1 MTDII
6 YDLETYPNI
15 WSFCSL
21 NTETHE
27 LKVFE
32 ISDRKDERKAL
43 LSFLRRV
50 YKNKDR
56 LVGFNNIYFD
66 YPILH
71 YLLKNQNA
79 SVYSL
84 YKKAMS
90 IIESDEDD
98 KFANL
103 VKPNDVLIPQID
115 LYKIHHFDNKA
126 KSCSLKMIQFNSRS
140 DTIEDLPFPVGV
152 DLNNAQK
159 DTLIEYNKHDVLKTL
174 DFYKETLP
182 KIQFRENLSKLYG
195 RDFMNHN
202 DTKIGKDYFI
212 MRLEEVNPQ
221 ACYERVGKRR
231 VMKQTK
237 RKSIALKDCIFP
249 YVKFQRPEFNAV
261 LEWFKRQTITETK
274 GVFTDILE
282 SDLGDVAQYAEMVV
296 KRKKLLKEPSDAYV
310 AKLKQDKPA
319 GYIVKE
325 QLASGKDSWYFC
337 WKVADT
343 LNVVVDGFRYDFGV
357 GGIHG
362 SVNCKIVVSTD
373 SVQLIDADVSSYYP
387 NMAISNNVYPEHLG
401 LGFCKIYKDVYE
413 QRKTYKKGTDEN
425 ATMKLALNGVYGD
438 SNNEYSPFYDPMYTM
453 KITINGQ
460 LSLCMLAEQLMRIE
474 GLEVIQC
481 NTDGI
486 TVSCPK
492 DQIENYHKVCNWWQ
506 KVTQLELEFNNY
518 SKMCIRDCN
527 NYIAV
532 YENGNVKRK
541 GAYEYQDLGHHQ
553 DQSALVI
560 PKAVEASL
568 VSGVSIDQYIK
579 SHTDKY
585 DFMLRVKVPRSNRL
599 ISVDEF
605 GIESEEQK
613 ICRYYVSNSG
623 VTLLKIMPALEGGK
637 TIKVWYNNKKDESI
651 ETDSPSKEVPLQK
664 RIEKG
669 EIVFV
674 KEYFKKNEERT
685 QEIEAGWKVQLCNN
699 IKYYN
704 GDINY
709 EYYIHEA
716 NKLVEIFK

>member
-1 MTDII
+1 
-6 YDLETYPNI
+6 
-15 WSFCSL
+15 
-21 NTETHE
+21 
-27 LKVFE
+27 
-32 ISDRKDERKAL
+32 
-43 LSFLRRV
+43 
-50 YKNKDR
+50 
-56 LVGFNNIYFD
+56 
-66 YPILH
+66 
-71 YLLKNQNA
+71 
-79 SVYSL
+79 
-84 YKKAMS
+84 
-90 IIESDEDD
+90 
-98 KFANL
+98 
-103 VKPNDVLIPQID
+103 
-115 LYKIHHFDNKA
+115 
-126 KSCSLKMIQFNSRS
+126 
-140 DTIEDLPFPVGV
+140 
-152 DLNNAQK
+152 
-159 DTLIEYNKHDVLKTL
+159 
-174 DFYKETLP
+174 
-182 KIQFRENLSKLYG
+182 
-195 RDFMNHN
+195 
-202 DTKIGKDYFI
+202 
-212 MRLEEVNPQ
+212 
-221 ACYERVGKRR
+221 
-231 VMKQTK
+231 MKQTK

>member
-1 MTDII
+1 
-6 YDLETYPNI
+6 
-15 WSFCSL
+15 
-21 NTETHE
+21 
-27 LKVFE
+27 
-32 ISDRKDERKAL
+32 
-43 LSFLRRV
+43 
-50 YKNKDR
+50 
-56 LVGFNNIYFD
+56 
-66 YPILH
+66 
-71 YLLKNQNA
+71 
-79 SVYSL
+79 
-84 YKKAMS
+84 MS
-90 IIESDEDD
+90 IIEADEDD
-98 KFANL
+98 RFANA
-103 VKPNDVLIPQID
+103 VKPKDVLIPQID

-126 KSCSLKMIQFNSRS
+126 KSCSLKMIQFNSKS
-140 DTIEDLPFPVGV
+140 DTIEDLPFPVGI
-152 DLNNAQK
+152 DLNHSQK

-182 KIQFRENLSKLYG
+182 KIQFRENLTRLYG

-212 MRLEEVNPQ
+212 MRLEEVNPS
-221 ACYERVGKRR
+221 ACYEMVGKRR

-237 RKSIALKDCIFP
+237 RKSIVLKDCIFP

-261 LEWFKRQTITETK
+261 LEWFKNQTITETK

-282 SDLGDVAQYAEMVV
+282 SDLGDVAKYADMKV
-296 KRKKLLKEPSDAYV
+296 KRKKLFKEPSDDYIK
-310 AKLKQDKPA
+310 KLKQDKPS

-337 WKVADT
+337 WKVAET
-343 LNVVVDGFRYDFGV
+343 LNVIVDGFKYDFGV

-362 SVNCKIVVSTD
+362 SVNCKIVESTD
-373 SVQLIDADVSSYYP
+373 SVQIVDADVSSYYP

-438 SNNEYSPFYDPMYTM
+438 SNNEYCPFYDPMYTM

-460 LSLCMLAEQLMRIE
+460 LSLCMLAEQLMRVS

-492 DQIENYHKVCNWWQ
+492 DQIENYNKVCTWWQ
-506 KVTQLELEFNNY
+506 KVTKLELEFNNY

-553 DQSALVI
+553 DQSALII
-560 PKAVEASL
+560 PKAAEAKL
-568 VSGVSIDQYIK
+568 VHGKNVDEYVK
-579 SHTDKY
+579 SCIDKY

-599 ISVDEF
+599 ISVDDFEV
-605 GIESEEQK
+605 ECEEQK
-613 ICRYYVSNSG
+613 ICRYYVSNNG
-623 VTLLKIMPALEGGK
+623 VKLIKIMPALEGGK
-637 TIKVWYNNKKDESI
+637 NVKVWYNNKKDCEV

-664 RIEKG
+664 RIESG
-669 EIVFV
+669 EIVFLR
-674 KEYFKKNEERT
+674 EYFKPNEERP
-685 QEIEAGWKVQLCNN
+685 QEIEAGWKVTLCNN
-699 IKYYN
+699 INLYR

-709 EYYIHEA
+709 DYYIHEA
-716 NKLVEIFK
+716 NKLVDIFNNNVDTVL

>member
-1 MTDII
+1 
-6 YDLETYPNI
+6 
-15 WSFCSL
+15 
-21 NTETHE
+21 
-27 LKVFE
+27 
-32 ISDRKDERKAL
+32 
-43 LSFLRRV
+43 
-50 YKNKDR
+50 
-56 LVGFNNIYFD
+56 
-66 YPILH
+66 
-71 YLLKNQNA
+71 
-79 SVYSL
+79 
-84 YKKAMS
+84 
-90 IIESDEDD
+90 
-98 KFANL
+98 
-103 VKPNDVLIPQID
+103 
-115 LYKIHHFDNKA
+115 
-126 KSCSLKMIQFNSRS
+126 
-140 DTIEDLPFPVGV
+140 
-152 DLNNAQK
+152 
-159 DTLIEYNKHDVLKTL
+159 
-174 DFYKETLP
+174 
-182 KIQFRENLSKLYG
+182 
-195 RDFMNHN
+195 
-202 DTKIGKDYFI
+202 
-212 MRLEEVNPQ
+212 
-221 ACYERVGKRR
+221 
-231 VMKQTK
+231 
-237 RKSIALKDCIFP
+237 
-249 YVKFQRPEFNAV
+249 
-261 LEWFKRQTITETK
+261 
-274 GVFTDILE
+274 
-282 SDLGDVAQYAEMVV
+282 
-296 KRKKLLKEPSDAYV
+296 
-310 AKLKQDKPA
+310 
-319 GYIVKE
+319 
-325 QLASGKDSWYFC
+325 
-337 WKVADT
+337 
-343 LNVVVDGFRYDFGV
+343 
-357 GGIHG
+357 
-362 SVNCKIVVSTD
+362 
-373 SVQLIDADVSSYYP
+373 
-387 NMAISNNVYPEHLG
+387 
-401 LGFCKIYKDVYE
+401 
-413 QRKTYKKGTDEN
+413 
-425 ATMKLALNGVYGD
+425 
-438 SNNEYSPFYDPMYTM
+438 
-453 KITINGQ
+453 
-460 LSLCMLAEQLMRIE
+460 MLAEQLMRIE